1 MSLVIGVPKET
12 APLERRVALVP
23 ETVAKLVGQGAQVV
37 VEHGAGEAAFFP
49 DGAYEAA
56 GAQLV
61 ERPKA
66 YDVDVQA
73 RVQSPAETE
82 IPLLRPGSVVVGF
95 LRPLDAPGE
104 VARLAA
110 AGVTALSMEM
120 VPRTTRAQKM
130 DALSAMGTVAGYRAV
145 ILAAEA
151 SPKFFPLLTTAAGT
165 IRPAKTLV
173 LGAGVAGLQALATAR
188 RLGAVVSAYDV
199 RAASRE
205 QVESVGARFVEL
217 ALETGDAETAG
228 GYARALD
235 EDRQRRQVELL
246 APHVAASDV
255 VITTALVPG
264 MRAPLLV
271 TEQAVREMAPGSVVV
286 DVAAPNGGNCALTRP
301 GETVLV
307 GQGVRILAPLNLAAE
322 MPMHASQMY
331 SRTVAAMIGEFVK
344 DGTFTP
350 DFDDEIFCGSCV
362 AHGGE
367 VTSDRVRAL
376 LEPRAPAPA

>member
-1 MSLVIGVPKET
+1 MSLVIGVPRET

-23 ETVAKLVGQGAQVV
+23 ETVARLVQGGAQVV
-37 VEHGAGEAAFFP
+37 VERGAGEAAFFP

-73 RVQSPAETE
+73 RVQPPAETE
-82 IPLLRPGSVVVGF
+82 LPLLRAGSVVVGF

-104 VARLAA
+104 TARLAA

-165 IRPAKTLV
+165 MRPAKVLV

-188 RLGAVVSAYDV
+188 RLGAVTSAYDV
-199 RAASRE
+199 RAAARE

-217 ALETGDAETAG
+217 ALETGDAETSG

-235 EDRQRRQVELL
+235 EERQRRQVELL
-246 APHVAASDV
+246 APHVAAADV
-255 VITTALVPG
+255 VVTTALVPG

-301 GETVLV
+301 GETVLA
-307 GQGVRILAPLNLAAE
+307 GQGVRILGPLNLAAE

-344 DGTFTP
+344 EGTFAP
-350 DFDDEIFCGSCV
+350 DFDDEIFRGACV

-367 VTSDRVRAL
+367 VVNERVRAL
-376 LEPRAPAPA
+376 LEPRAPATA